1 MEGAARLGKGAE
13 LLAEQ
18 RLIGR
23 NKAGALMNDIA
34 ADARA
39 SADSPDDIPAAGWG
53 QVLIRT
59 YRESDRDHVSIIAA
73 GVAFYAFLAFVP
85 LLGSLVLIYGLVAE
99 PSSVVQHVQA
109 MTAMMPADAA
119 SIIGEQLLAVSQTAS
134 GKKGLGLLIAL
145 LLSIYGAM
153 RGSSSIITALNVVYN
168 VEETRGFVETTLL
181 AVSLTLGAVLALLT
195 AILGI
200 SLLSAIEHLLPFSSP
215 ALHAVLKTL
224 FWIAAAAV
232 ISLLMALIYRYAP
245 DRPRAKWQW
254 LSPGAIAATLLWVA
268 ATLGFGFYVANFGSY
283 NATYGSLGAVVVFL
297 TWLYLSAYIL
307 LMGGELNAELEKQ
320 TTCPTAEA

>member
-1 MEGAARLGKGAE
+1 
-13 LLAEQ
+13 
-18 RLIGR
+18 
-23 NKAGALMNDIA
+23 MNDIA

-39 SADSPDDIPAAGWG
+39 PADSPDDIPAAGWK

-59 YRESDRDHVSIIAA
+59 YKESDRDHVSIIAA

-85 LLGSLVLIYGLVAE
+85 LLGALVLVYGLVAE
-99 PSSVVQHVQA
+99 PSSVVQHIRA
-109 MTAMMPADAA
+109 MTAVMPADAA
-119 SIIGEQLLAVSQTAS
+119 KIIGEQLLTVSQAAA

-153 RGSSSIITALNVVYN
+153 RGSSAIITALNVVYN
-168 VEETRGFVETTLL
+168 VDETRGFVRTTLV
-181 AVSLTLGAVLALLT
+181 AVALTLGAVFALLT

-200 SLLSAIEHLLPFSSP
+200 SVLASIEHLLPSSAP
-215 ALHAVLKTL
+215 ALHAVLKIL

-232 ISLLMALIYRYAP
+232 ISLLIALIYRHAP
-245 DRPRAKWQW
+245 DRPKAKWQW
-254 LSPGAIAATLLWVA
+254 LSPGAIVATLLWVA
-268 ATLGFGFYVANFGSY
+268 ATLGFGFYVANVGNY
-283 NATYGSLGAVVVFL
+283 NATYGSLGAIVVFL
-297 TWLYLSAYIL
+297 TWLYLTAYIL